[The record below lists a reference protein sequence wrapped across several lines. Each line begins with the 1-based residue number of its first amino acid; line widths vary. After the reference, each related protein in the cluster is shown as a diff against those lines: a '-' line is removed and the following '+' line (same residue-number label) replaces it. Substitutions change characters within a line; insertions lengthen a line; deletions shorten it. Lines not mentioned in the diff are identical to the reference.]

1 MLMNI
6 FSLKQRLLF
15 SINDPVSVK
24 QLTRF
29 RLQFSHLNEHKFC
42 HNFKDCVSLI
52 WDCGTETETTRHLF
66 LRCRFFGNEKQKLH
80 DDVYPI
86 DASIKNLNEESL
98 IDILLYGSD
107 RYNNSKNKQILF
119 HIICYIQSTKRFE
132 RPLIDQC

>member
-1 MLMNI
+1 MGLWYWN
-6 FSLKQRLLF
+6 R
-15 SINDPVSVK
+15 NNP
-24 QLTRF
+24 
-29 RLQFSHLNEHKFC
+29 
-42 HNFKDCVSLI
+42 SLI
-52 WDCGTETETTRHLF
+52 LA
-66 LRCRFFGNEKQKLH
+66 LPFFGNEKQKLH

-98 IDILLYGSD
+98 IDILLYGSG